1 MRVYIGEKIVIPFK
15 PEHHLKNTGI
25 LCKVMQIHTNT
36 IYVSKLSDRT
46 NKWNDTLNAIDKYF
60 LEQHKEK
67 IEEASNDTRSES

>member
-15 PEHHLKNTGI
+15 PEHHLNNTGI

-46 NKWNDTLNAIDKYF
+46 NKWNSTLSAIDKSF

-67 IEEASNDTRSES
+67 IEEVSNDTRG